1 MGRLVLYS
9 VIAALA
15 LFLLG
20 TSLLLG
26 HGGGSTA
33 AATEVSVHDLLT
45 MPERYRGRDVTTEG
59 VLKADLAS
67 GGYIL
72 TADGLRV
79 VVHYDKP
86 SLAALNDAAV
96 RVTGRFDWERDT
108 GVYIQAAAITRVQ
121 N

>member
-1 MGRLVLYS
+1 MGRLVLYT

-20 TSLLLG
+20 TSLLLD
-26 HGGGSTA
+26 HGGGFTA
-33 AATEVSVHDLLT
+33 AAAEVSVHDLLT

-72 TADGLRV
+72 TADGLGVIIR
-79 VVHYDKP
+79 YNKP
-86 SLAALNDAAV
+86 GLAALNDVAV
-96 RVTGRFDWERDT
+96 RVTGRFDWERDV
-108 GVYIQAAAITRVQ
+108 GVYIQAAVISGVQ